1 MAMEEQ
7 QSSLVGL
14 CLTGEAETS
23 SDHVV
28 GAIHLPPSSRSDK
41 LSTYRAIVRSA
52 LPESLG
58 RKHFIFLTSRGWEI
72 NEGLEKVVNISDLV
86 TPEGLI
92 RIRLAY
98 PKPRV
103 GIVIEGEPDI
113 PVGFVFCDV
122 GNTIEEFLSE
132 IERQLPSLFQALA
145 TRTASYTVLDR
156 NGWPISHGQE
166 RILTVLEV
174 LASNSIKIRCVQ
186 HQNRKLSRGQDYPD
200 SADAPDHSYI
210 KYMRSNSDPSASTG
224 RLQLQTLP
232 LPLSRD
238 AQRSLSPVREI
249 MDVSPEASLGQSG
262 TNYSEMDC
270 PLPTK
275 GEDYKFEILLSYVHS
290 EASECALVLKES
302 LEKLGYTVFLDVH
315 CIQGGA
321 DWQDALNDAISNCS
335 LFVPLITMQYGET
348 LWTNREVKL
357 ADVLG
362 KTIIPVNFLS
372 NWPPKCLAIQFA
384 TTQFIRIPYKSPTE
398 DLERTMEQFDKQLAS
413 SVASDI
419 LNRYHGELKTNQANA
434 AMEQRVFSDGDEKME
449 LSRQDTID
457 MCDSA
462 STPLSAGSSS
472 STMISVPLNLSR
484 KQSMLKSYASTLPRT
499 LPEHVRKSIIESRA
513 GKPLVVISCTTKER
527 EFVQRIVQALS
538 SKDYEVWCSSDIDPS
553 LSGDVQR
560 ASFQSKVDEAGVVI
574 FILSKEFAGSTFCE
588 QQVYYCEQ
596 RKRIIPVIYESMQ
609 MPNWMAMLI
618 GTSAFVH
625 CKSESYLQMIVERV
639 DLALDKK
646 KSQQELQT
654 VLKQKADLMHLCSK
668 LTGELPPGKHV
679 YISGSTIFYSSCG
692 KEICEELGKEL
703 AQDPDIILITGGF
716 YGVGDTVAK
725 SFFDERTRLG
735 RPHGICHIVA
745 ERDDQDKSHQTRQRA
760 DRTFEPVP
768 YGDTLFYGDSV
779 RQREMLTPKVID
791 LCVLVEGGPGA
802 AFEAQQFTWNGNR
815 VIPIKVTG
823 GAAGGSF
830 NVPPAILIRPP
841 GIAESDWS
849 LLGDK
854 IASPSNIASAV
865 VRIVQTLKNSKRS
878 KLPTISRSRAN
889 TEEKLKLQLMDLKRS
904 MLSRRETMPESF
916 GSRGDPADTVLR
928 RTSSLSSK
936 NNK

>member
-1 MAMEEQ
+1 MEEQ
-7 QSSLVGL
+7 SLVGL

-28 GAIHLPPSSRSDK
+28 GAIHLPPSSRTEK
-41 LSTYRAIVRSA
+41 LSTYRSIIRSA
-52 LPESLG
+52 LPESLSK
-58 RKHFIFLTSRGWEI
+58 KHFVFLTSRGWEI
-72 NEGLEKVVNISDLV
+72 NEHLEKVVKISDLV

-103 GIVIEGEPDI
+103 GITIEGEPDI

-122 GNTIEEFLSE
+122 GNTIEEFLGE
-132 IERQLPSLFQALA
+132 IERQLPLLFQALS
-145 TRTASYTVLDR
+145 TRAASYSVLDR
-156 NGWPISHGQE
+156 NGWPISHDQE

-174 LASNSIKIRCVQ
+174 LASNSVKIRCVQ

-200 SADAPDHSYI
+200 SIDAPSNSYI
-210 KYMRSNSDPSASTG
+210 KYMHSNSDPLASTS
-224 RLQLQTLP
+224 RLQLPSLP
-232 LPLSRD
+232 LPLRGD
-238 AQRSLSPVREI
+238 AQRNLSPVREI
-249 MDVSPEASLGQSG
+249 MEVTPESSFGQGSN
-262 TNYSEMDC
+262 NYSEIDY

-275 GEDYKFEILLSYVHS
+275 EEDYKFEILLSYVHS

-302 LEKLGYTVFLDVH
+302 LEQLGYTVFLDVH

-321 DWQDALNDAISNCS
+321 DWHDALNDAISNCC

-362 KTIIPVNFLS
+362 KMIIPVNFLS
-372 NWPPKCLAIQFA
+372 NWPPRCLAIQFA
-384 TTQFIRIPYKSPTE
+384 TTQFIRVPFKSQTE
-398 DLERTMEQFDKQLAS
+398 DIESTMEQFDKQLAS

-419 LNRYHGELKTNQANA
+419 SSRYQGELKTNEANA
-434 AMEQRVFSDGDEKME
+434 TLEQRVFSDGDDKMD
-449 LSRQDTID
+449 LSRQDTVD

-472 STMISVPLNLSR
+472 TTMNVPLALSR

-499 LPEHVRKSIIESRA
+499 LPEHVRQSIIESRA

-527 EFVQRIVQALS
+527 DFVQRIVQALS

-553 LSGDVQR
+553 LSDDAQR
-560 ASFQSKVDEAGVVI
+560 AAFQSKVDEAGVVI
-574 FILSKEFAGSTFCE
+574 FILSKEFASSTFCE

-596 RKRIIPVIYESMQ
+596 RKHIIPVIYESMQ

-618 GTSAFVH
+618 GTSTFVH

-639 DLALDKK
+639 DLALDKQK
-646 KSQQELQT
+646 LQQELQS
-654 VLKQKADLMHLCSK
+654 VLKQKTDLMHLCSK

-679 YISGSTIFYSSCG
+679 YISGSTIFYSSCE
-692 KEICEELGKEL
+692 KEICEELGKKL
-703 AQDPDIILITGGF
+703 AQDPEIILITGGF

-725 SFFDERTRLG
+725 SFFDERKRLG
-735 RPHGICHIVA
+735 KPHGVCHIVA
-745 ERDDQDKSHQTRQRA
+745 ERDEQDKSHQTRQRP

-791 LCVLVEGGPGA
+791 LCILVEGGPGA

-815 VIPIKVTG
+815 VVPIKVTG

-841 GIAESDWS
+841 GVSESDWS

-854 IASPSNIASAV
+854 SASPSDIASAV
-865 VRIVQTLKNSKRS
+865 MRIVQMLKNSK
-878 KLPTISRSRAN
+878 LPSISRARTN
-889 TEEKLKLQLMDLKRS
+889 TGDKLKLMDLKRS
-904 MLSRRETMPESF
+904 QMLSRRETLPESF
-916 GSRGDPADTVLR
+916 ESRDNPADMILR
-928 RTSSLSSK
+928 RTSSLSNK
-936 NNK
+936 NK

>member
-1 MAMEEQ
+1 MEEPQ
-7 QSSLVGL
+7 SLVGL
-14 CLTGEAETS
+14 CLTGESETS

-28 GAIHLPPSSRSDK
+28 GAIHLPLSSRAEK
-41 LSTYRAIVRSA
+41 LATCRTVVRSA
-52 LPESLG
+52 LPESLS
-58 RKHFIFLTSRGWEI
+58 RKHFVFLTSRGWEI
-72 NEGLEKVVNISDLV
+72 NEDLEKVVKISDVV

-98 PKPRV
+98 SKPRV

-113 PVGFVFCDV
+113 PVGFIFCD
-122 GNTIEEFLSE
+122 GGSTIEEFLSE
-132 IERQLPSLFQALA
+132 IERQLPSLFQALS
-145 TRTASYTVLDR
+145 TRTASYAVLDR
-156 NGWPISHGQE
+156 NGWPISRDQE
-166 RILTVLEV
+166 RIMTVLEV
-174 LASNSIKIRCVQ
+174 LASNSVKIRCVQ
-186 HQNRKLSRGQDYPD
+186 QQSRKPSRTNLEYPD
-200 SADAPDHSYI
+200 SIDAPDHPYI
-210 KYMRSNSDPSASTG
+210 TYMRSNSDPLTSTG
-224 RLQLQTLP
+224 RLQLQSLSLP
-232 LPLSRD
+232 LRGD
-238 AQRSLSPVREI
+238 VRQSLSPVRETT
-249 MDVSPEASLGQSG
+249 PESSLGQSG
-262 TNYSEMDC
+262 TNYSEIDY

-275 GEDYKFEILLSYVHS
+275 GDDYKFEILLSYVHS

-302 LEKLGYTVFLDVH
+302 LQRLGYTVFLDVH

-362 KTIIPVNFLS
+362 KMIIPVNFLS
-372 NWPPKCLAIQFA
+372 NWPPRCLAIQFA
-384 TTQFIRIPYKSPTE
+384 TTQFIRVPFKSQTE
-398 DLERTMEQFDKQLAS
+398 DIESTMEQFDKQLAS

-419 LNRYHGELKTNQANA
+419 LNHYQGELKTNQVNA
-434 AMEQRVFSDGDEKME
+434 AMEQRICSDGDEKLE

-462 STPLSAGSSS
+462 STPLSAGS
-472 STMISVPLNLSR
+472 TLISVPVNLSR

-499 LPEHVRKSIIESRA
+499 LPEHVRKAIIESRE
-513 GKPLVVISCTTKER
+513 GKPLVVVSCTIKER
-527 EFVQRIVQALS
+527 EFVQSIVQALS
-538 SKDYEVWCSSDIDPS
+538 SKDHEVWCSCDIDPS
-553 LSGDVQR
+553 LSDDAQR
-560 ASFQSKVDEAGVVI
+560 TAFQSKVDEAGVVI
-574 FILSKEFAGSTFCE
+574 FILSKEFASSTFCE

-618 GTSAFVH
+618 GTNVFVH
-625 CKSESYLQMIVERV
+625 SKSESYLETITERV
-639 DLALDKK
+639 DIALDKQR
-646 KSQQELQT
+646 SQQELKN
-654 VLKQKADLMHLCSK
+654 VLQQKTQLAQLCSR
-668 LTGELPPGKHV
+668 LTGELPAGKHV
-679 YISGSTIFYSSCG
+679 YISGSTIFYSSSG
-692 KEICEELGKEL
+692 KEICEELGKQL
-703 AQDPDIILITGGF
+703 AQDSEIILITGGF

-735 RPHGICHIVA
+735 RPHGLCHIVA
-745 ERDDQDKSHQTRQRA
+745 ERDDQDKSHQTRQRP

-791 LCVLVEGGPGA
+791 LCILVEGGPGA

-841 GIAESDWS
+841 GVSESDWS

-854 IASPSNIASAV
+854 NASPSDIASAV
-865 VRIVQTLKNSKRS
+865 VRIVQTLKNSKIS
-878 KLPTISRSRAN
+878 VGAVSRSRSN
-889 TEEKLKLQLMDLKRS
+889 TGDKLKLMDLKRS
-904 MLSRRETMPESF
+904 QMLSRRETLPENF
-916 GSRGDPADTVLR
+916 DPKDNPSDLLR
-928 RTSSLSSK
+928 RTASLSKK
-936 NNK
+936 NKK

>member
-1 MAMEEQ
+1 MQGEVQELLMEEQ
-7 QSSLVGL
+7 QSLVGL

-23 SDHVV
+23 SDHVM
-28 GAIHLPPSSRSDK
+28 GAIHLPLSSRTEK
-41 LSTYRAIVRSA
+41 LSAFRSIVRTA
-52 LPESLG
+52 LPESLS
-58 RKHFIFLTSRGWEI
+58 RKHFVFLTSRGWEI
-72 NEGLEKVVNISDLV
+72 NEDLEKVVKISDVV
-86 TPEGLI
+86 TPDGLI

-122 GNTIEEFLSE
+122 GNTIEGFRSE

-145 TRTASYTVLDR
+145 TRTASHAVLDR
-156 NGWPISHGQE
+156 NGWPISRDQE

-174 LASNSIKIRCVQ
+174 LASNSIKIRCIQ

-200 SADAPDHSYI
+200 SVDPDHSYI
-210 KYMRSNSDPSASTG
+210 KYMRSNSDPLASSG
-224 RLQLQTLP
+224 QLQLQSLP
-232 LPLSRD
+232 LPLRGD

-249 MDVSPEASLGQSG
+249 MEVTPEASLGQSG
-262 TNYSEMDC
+262 IDYL
-270 PLPTK
+270 LPMK

-302 LEKLGYTVFLDVH
+302 LQQLGYTVFLDVH

-321 DWQDALNDAISNCS
+321 DWQDALNDAISNCT

-362 KTIIPVNFLS
+362 KMIIPVNFLS

-384 TTQFIRIPYKSPTE
+384 TTQFIRVPFKSQTE
-398 DLERTMEQFDKQLAS
+398 DLESTMEQFDEQLAS

-419 LNRYHGELKTNQANA
+419 SNRYQGELKTHQINA

-462 STPLSAGSSS
+462 STPLSAGSS
-472 STMISVPLNLSR
+472 TMITVPLTLSR
-484 KQSMLKSYASTLPRT
+484 KQSMMKSYASTLPRT
-499 LPEHVRKSIIESRA
+499 LPEHIRKSIIESRA
-513 GKPLVVISCTTKER
+513 GKPLVIISCTVKER
-527 EFVQRIVQALS
+527 DFVQRIVQALS

-553 LSGDVQR
+553 LSDDAQR
-560 ASFQSKVDEAGVVI
+560 AAFQNKVDEAGVVI
-574 FILSKEFAGSTFCE
+574 FILSKEFASSTFCE

-625 CKSESYLQMIVERV
+625 CKSESYLQTIMERV
-639 DLALDKK
+639 DLALDKQ
-646 KSQQELQT
+646 KSQQELQS
-654 VLKQKADLMHLCSK
+654 VLQQKADLMHLCSK

-692 KEICEELGKEL
+692 KEICEELGKQL
-703 AQDPDIILITGGF
+703 AQDPEMILITGGF

-725 SFFDERTRLG
+725 SFFDERARLG
-735 RPHGICHIVA
+735 RSHGICHIVA
-745 ERDDQDKSHQTRQRA
+745 ERDDQDKSHQTRQKS

-802 AFEAQQFTWNGNR
+802 AFEAQQFIWNGNR

-841 GIAESDWS
+841 GVPESDWS
-849 LLGDK
+849 LLSDK
-854 IASPSNIASAV
+854 HASASDIASAV
-865 VRIVQTLKNSKRS
+865 VRIVQSLKNSK
-878 KLPTISRSRAN
+878 LPSISRSRAN
-889 TEEKLKLQLMDLKRS
+889 TGDRLKLMDLKRS
-904 MLSRRETMPESF
+904 QMLSRRETLPESF
-916 GSRGDPADTVLR
+916 DSRDNRYPADSVLR
-928 RTSSLSSK
+928 RTSSLSNSK
-936 NNK
+936 K

>member
-1 MAMEEQ
+1 MEEQ
-7 QSSLVGL
+7 PSLVGL

-28 GAIHLPPSSRSDK
+28 GAIHLPLSSRTDK
-41 LSTYRAIVRSA
+41 LSTYRSIFRSA
-52 LPESLG
+52 LPESLS
-58 RKHFIFLTSRGWEI
+58 RKHFVFLTSRGWEI
-72 NEGLEKVVNISDLV
+72 NEDLEKVVKISDVV

-92 RIRLAY
+92 KIRLAY

-103 GIVIEGEPDI
+103 GIIIEGEPDI

-122 GNTIEEFLSE
+122 GNTIEGFLSE

-145 TRTASYTVLDR
+145 TRTASYAVLDR
-156 NGWPISHGQE
+156 NGWPISSDQE

-174 LASNSIKIRCVQ
+174 LASNSVKIRCIQ

-200 SADAPDHSYI
+200 SVDAPDHSYI
-210 KYMRSNSDPSASTG
+210 KYMRSNSDPLASTG
-224 RLQLQTLP
+224 QLQLQSLP
-232 LPLSRD
+232 LPLRGD
-238 AQRSLSPVREI
+238 VQRSLSPVREI
-249 MDVSPEASLGQSG
+249 MEVTPEASLGQSG
-262 TNYSEMDC
+262 VDY
-270 PLPTK
+270 PLPMK

-302 LEKLGYTVFLDVH
+302 LQQLGYTVFLDVH

-362 KTIIPVNFLS
+362 KMIIPVNFLS

-384 TTQFIRIPYKSPTE
+384 TTQFIRVPFKSQTE
-398 DLERTMEQFDKQLAS
+398 DLESIMEQFDEQLAS
-413 SVASDI
+413 SVASNI
-419 LNRYHGELKTNQANA
+419 SNRYQGELKTNQVNA

-462 STPLSAGSSS
+462 STPLSAGSS
-472 STMISVPLNLSR
+472 TMITVPLTLSR
-484 KQSMLKSYASTLPRT
+484 KQSMMKSYASTLPRT
-499 LPEHVRKSIIESRA
+499 LPEHIRKSIIESRA
-513 GKPLVVISCTTKER
+513 GKPLVVISCTIKER
-527 EFVQRIVQALS
+527 DFIQRIVQELS

-553 LSGDVQR
+553 LSDDAQR
-560 ASFQSKVDEAGVVI
+560 AAFQSKVDEAGVVI
-574 FILSKEFAGSTFCE
+574 FILSKEFASSTFCE

-625 CKSESYLQMIVERV
+625 CKSESYLQTIMERV
-639 DLALDKK
+639 DLALDKQ
-646 KSQQELQT
+646 KSQQELQS

-692 KEICEELGKEL
+692 KEICEELGKQL
-703 AQDPDIILITGGF
+703 AQDPEIILITGGF

-745 ERDDQDKSHQTRQRA
+745 ERDDQDKSHQTRQRP

-779 RQREMLTPKVID
+779 RQREMLTPKVIN
-791 LCVLVEGGPGA
+791 LCILVEGGPGA

-841 GIAESDWS
+841 GVPESDWS
-849 LLGDK
+849 FLGSK
-854 IASPSNIASAV
+854 SASASDIASAV
-865 VRIVQTLKNSKRS
+865 VRIVHTLKNS
-878 KLPTISRSRAN
+878 KLPTISRSRTN
-889 TEEKLKLQLMDLKRS
+889 TGDTLKLMDLKRS
-904 MLSRRETMPESF
+904 QMLSRRETLPESF
-916 GSRGDPADTVLR
+916 DSKDNLADSVLR
-928 RTSSLSSK
+928 RTSSLSNK
-936 NNK
+936 NKI